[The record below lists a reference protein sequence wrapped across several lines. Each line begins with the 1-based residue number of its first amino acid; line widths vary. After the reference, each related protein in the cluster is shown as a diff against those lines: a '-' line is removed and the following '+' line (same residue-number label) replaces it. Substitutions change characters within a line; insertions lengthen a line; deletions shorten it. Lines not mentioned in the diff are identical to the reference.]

1 MNFPHTSAHKVGG
14 MVILSLR
21 PFAPIIESPKL
32 LVIASESWQSK
43 YRFRDCFVATLLATM
58 EGKNLLL
65 LTSSVS
71 QRQRARDCFGT
82 VVLHNYREDEL
93 SAAAK
98 IAIIGLL
105 VLLLMALAIWVTIYH
120 IYDLASWK

>member
-43 YRFRDCFVATLLATM
+43 YRF
-58 EGKNLLL
+58 
-65 LTSSVS
+65 
-71 QRQRARDCFGT
+71 RDCFGT